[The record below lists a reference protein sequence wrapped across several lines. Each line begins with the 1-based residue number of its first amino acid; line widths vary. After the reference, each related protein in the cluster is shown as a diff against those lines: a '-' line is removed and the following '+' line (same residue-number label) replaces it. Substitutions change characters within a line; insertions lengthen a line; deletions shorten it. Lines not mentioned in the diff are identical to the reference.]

1 MNDKPGGHFAL
12 CPCCKKYSTI
22 CAGETQG
29 RGEYSIASC
38 SNTSCNGTVLLCNKC
53 PQFYKN
59 SNKTGSPIQ
68 RIMEHINKC
77 HNDPDDDASLEDNED
92 ACPQLSIKDRDDSDD
107 EGDDDVSISNNS
119 EIYEEGVDSDD
130 DVSKSNDEE
139 GDSNI
144 YYDCNDFDN
153 DDRRKDG
160 LLCLAE
166 QKKRHGP
173 IRWYWE
179 GTSERFI
186 QQLKKVLVAMRRTP
200 I

>member
-1 MNDKPGGHFAL
+1 MEQSYYVTNAL
-12 CPCCKKYSTI
+12 NSTKI
-22 CAGETQG
+22 LTKQAHLFNVLW
-29 RGEYSIASC
+29 
-38 SNTSCNGTVLLCNKC
+38 NTSINVTMIRMMMHLWK
-53 PQFYKN
+53 
-59 SNKTGSPIQ
+59 
-68 RIMEHINKC
+68 IM
-77 HNDPDDDASLEDNED
+77 
-92 ACPQLSIKDRDDSDD
+92 
-107 EGDDDVSISNNS
+107 NS

>member
-1 MNDKPGGHFAL
+1 M
-12 CPCCKKYSTI
+12 
-22 CAGETQG
+22 
-29 RGEYSIASC
+29 
-38 SNTSCNGTVLLCNKC
+38 
-53 PQFYKN
+53 
-59 SNKTGSPIQ
+59 
-68 RIMEHINKC
+68 
-77 HNDPDDDASLEDNED
+77 
-92 ACPQLSIKDRDDSDD
+92 
-107 EGDDDVSISNNS
+107 NS